1 MRRFVPFM
9 LMLLIF
15 LAGCATPVGVKVVS
29 PREAYHDSFANPLSS
44 GVVSN
49 DTNIVL
55 NRFNLSKKFRDSP
68 AEAIA
73 DLHDKAL
80 TDDRRDILFALAET
94 AYLHGEQLAKSEDPS
109 ELKDAA
115 DYFLL
120 AAIYSYQFLLGD
132 RPEPP
137 PHELDPRLRTAANLY
152 NFSLWRGFST
162 GDDGRLFLDA
172 QTRSLPIG
180 RLAIS
185 RNTETFPSKFEE
197 FERFEPAEKYAVR
210 GLSNRN
216 RAPGMGMPLIGLKK
230 SSTGAIIGGVAEPVT
245 VFLRADSRLAEFKTG
260 AAHASLEFYSTFDVS
275 DVDVKGKSIPL
286 ETDMSTVLSY
296 KLEGSQLWSFGIGAF
311 LGKEFSSI
319 PSGLYQLG
327 PYQPGR
333 IPVVLVHG
341 TASSP
346 VWWAEMFNTLYRD
359 PMIRIKFQFWY
370 FVYKSNNPVVISA
383 GDLRTALQEKVATLD
398 PEGKDG
404 ALRQMVIIGHSQ
416 GGLLTKLTAVD
427 TGDNLVRAMT
437 GKGIGDL
444 KTSETNRKQIR
455 EFLVLKPLPFVE
467 QVVFIA
473 TPHRGSFL
481 STQLVRKLITKLVRL
496 PRTVLSKVTDFGGL
510 LSDDVKRQLQGKTP
524 TSIDGMSPDNPLLKA
539 LADIPLGPGIQG
551 HSIIAIKD
559 ESTPPEGDDG
569 VVKYTSAHLEGMD
582 SEFIVRSKHSC
593 QGHPFTIEEVR
604 RILLEHLGVHVTGP
618 AQAEPARPELPA
630 AMHEQ
635 VH

>member
-1 MRRFVPFM
+1 MMIHFVPIA
-9 LMLLIF
+9 LLLLGL

-29 PREAYHDSFANPLSS
+29 PRDAYRDAFANPQSS
-44 GVVSN
+44 GVASN
-49 DTNIVL
+49 DTNVVL
-55 NRFNLSKKFRDSP
+55 NRFNLSRKFKESP

-73 DLHDKAL
+73 DLHGKAL

-94 AYLHGEQLAKSEDPS
+94 SYLHGEQLANSEDSS
-109 ELKDAA
+109 EQRDAA

-162 GDDGRLFLDA
+162 GDGGRLVLEA

-180 RLAIS
+180 NLAIS
-185 RNTETFPSKFEE
+185 RPPETFSSKFEE
-197 FERFEPAEKYAVR
+197 YERFEPAEKYAVR
-210 GLSNRN
+210 GISNRN
-216 RAPGMGMPLIGLKK
+216 RSPGMGMPLIGLKK
-230 SSTGAIIGGVAEPVT
+230 SSTGAVIGGVAEPVT
-245 VFLRADSRLAEFKTG
+245 VFLRADSRLAEFKAG
-260 AAHASLEFYSTFDVS
+260 VARASLEFYSTFEVGN
-275 DVDVKGKSIPL
+275 VDVKGKSIPL
-286 ETDMSTVLSY
+286 ETDTSTVLAY

-311 LGKEFSSI
+311 LGRDFSAI
-319 PSGLYQLG
+319 RSGLYQLE

-359 PMIRIKFQFWY
+359 PTIRRKFQFWY
-370 FVYKSNNPVVISA
+370 FIYKSYNPLVISA
-383 GDLRTALQEKVATLD
+383 SDLRTALQEKVASLD
-398 PEGKDG
+398 PDGKDA
-404 ALRQMVIIGHSQ
+404 ALRQMVVIGHSQ

-427 TGDNLVRAMT
+427 TGDNLVRSMT
-437 GKGIGDL
+437 GKRIRDL
-444 KTSETNRKQIR
+444 RTTKTNIKQIR
-455 EFLVLKPLPFVE
+455 EILVLKPLPFVK

-481 STQLVRKLITKLVRL
+481 STQLVRKLIAKLVRL
-496 PRTVLSKVTDFGGL
+496 PRTVLTRITDIGGL
-510 LSDDVKRQLQGKTP
+510 LSDDVKRQLKGKTP

-539 LADIPLGPGIQG
+539 LAEIPLGPGIRG

-559 ESTPPEGDDG
+559 ESIPPQGDDG
-569 VVKYTSAHLEGMD
+569 VVEYASAHLEGMD

-618 AQAEPARPELPA
+618 AQEAPA
-630 AMHEQ
+630 ADPAHSEFPMD
-635 VH
+635 

>member
-1 MRRFVPFM
+1 MMRRFAP
-9 LMLLIF
+9 LLLILLIF

-29 PREAYHDSFANPLSS
+29 PRDAYHDSFANPLSS

-49 DTNIVL
+49 DTNVVL
-55 NRFNLSKKFRDSP
+55 NRFNLAKKFKDAP

-94 AYLHGEQLAKSEDPS
+94 AYLHGEQLAKSEDPA
-109 ELKDAA
+109 EQRVAA
-115 DYFLL
+115 DYFIL

-137 PHELDPRLRTAANLY
+137 PHGLDPRLRTAANLY

-162 GDDGRLFLDA
+162 GDDGRLVLEA

-180 RLAIS
+180 NLAIS
-185 RNTETFPSKFEE
+185 RNPETFSSKFEE
-197 FERFEPAEKYAVR
+197 FERFEPAEKFAVR

-230 SSTGAIIGGVAEPVT
+230 SSAIIGGVAEPVT
-245 VFLRADSRLAEFKTG
+245 VFLRADSTLAEFSTG
-260 AAHASLEFYSTFDVS
+260 TAHAALEFYSTFDVS
-275 DVDVKGKSIPL
+275 EVDVKGKSIPL
-286 ETDMSTVLSY
+286 ETDMSTVLAY
-296 KLEGSQLWSFGIGAF
+296 KMEGSQLWSFGIGAF
-311 LGKEFSSI
+311 LGKEFSAI

-359 PMIRIKFQFWY
+359 PTIRKKFQFWY
-370 FVYKSNNPVVISA
+370 FIYKSNNPVVISA
-383 GDLRTALQEKVATLD
+383 SDLRSALLEKVATLD
-398 PEGKDG
+398 PEGKDA
-404 ALRQMVIIGHSQ
+404 ALRQMVVIGHSQ

-427 TGDNLVRAMT
+427 TGDSLVRALT

-444 KTSETNRKQIR
+444 KTSETNRTQIR
-455 EFLVLKPLPFVE
+455 EILVLKPLPFVK

-496 PRTVLSKVTDFGGL
+496 PRTVLSRITDFGGL

-539 LADIPLGPGIQG
+539 LADIHLGPGIHG

-559 ESTPPEGDDG
+559 ESMPPQGDDG

-604 RILLEHLGVHVTGP
+604 RILLGHLGVHVTGP
-618 AQAEPARPELPA
+618 AQAEQAGPEPPA

-635 VH
+635 AQ